1 MSKEDDVIA
10 LYASISDEFELGVEE
25 NYYFSTLVNS
35 VLHPSRGVAV
45 DFVREGLA
53 AMSHLPNL
61 QKAMSKFQR
70 EVDSLPDQP
79 VGEDAPE
86 IAL

>member
-1 MSKEDDVIA
+1 MSREDSVIE
-10 LYASISDEFELGVEE
+10 LYASIRDELHLTPEE
-25 NYYFSTLVNS
+25 DYHFSALVNS
-35 VLHPSRGVAV
+35 ALHSSRDVAV

-61 QKAMSKFQR
+61 QKAVSKFQR

-79 VGEDAPE
+79 VGEDVPE